1 MSKTDKKGEK
11 KSEKKSDAKTPKFN
25 TPICDNDMT
34 FDDCELAILR
44 HAIDETEEIKKK
56 KIANNDEIVRIL
68 ATVEKFI
75 AKRKLVCYGG
85 TAINNILP
93 KHAQFYNRDIEIPDY
108 DFYSSN
114 AMDDAMDLANIYHKE
129 GYAEVEAK
137 AGVHAGTFKVYVNF
151 IPIADITQLNKR
163 IFKQIS
169 KDAIKVAG
177 ILYSPP
183 NFLRMNMFLELSRPA
198 GDVSRWEKVLKR
210 MNLLNEYHPMEPSA
224 DCNSIDFQRKM
235 DADLEDGDR
244 LYLIVRDTF
253 IDQDVIFFGGY
264 ASSLYSK
271 YMGEHE
277 RKMIEKIPDFD
288 VLSEE
293 PEKCATIVKEK
304 LQENG
309 FKQVSIIHHEE
320 IGELIPEHYEIRVGK
335 ETVAFVYSPIAC
347 HSYNNLQID
356 GKTVHVASIDT
367 ILTFYLAF
375 TYIDEP
381 YYNKDRLLCMANFLF
396 DVEQKNRL
404 EQKGLLKRF
413 SIDCYGKQLTME
425 EIRSQ
430 KATRFK
436 ALSSKRGT
444 REFDYYFLKYNPA
457 AKKRTIKGTKL
468 GPKSGTKSKD
478 TKKKTQKS
486 RTLFKLFM

>member
-1 MSKTDKKGEK
+1 MSKSA
-11 KSEKKSDAKTPKFN
+11 KSEKKSTKGPKKQKFN
-25 TPICDNDMT
+25 TTICDNKMT

-44 HAIDETEEIKKK
+44 HAIDETEEIQQK

-68 ATVEKFI
+68 ETVEKFI

-210 MNLLNEYHPMEPSA
+210 MNLLNEYYPMDPGA
-224 DCNSIDFQRKM
+224 DCNNIDFQRKM

-244 LYLIVRDTF
+244 LYIIVRDTF
-253 IDQDVIFFGGY
+253 INQDVIFFGGY

-309 FKQVSIIHHEE
+309 FKQVSITHHEE
-320 IGELIPEHYEIRVGK
+320 IGELIPDHYEIRVGK

-457 AKKRTIKGTKL
+457 AKKRTVKD
-468 GPKSGTKSKD
+468 SKTMD
-478 TKKKTQKS
+478 KKKKTQKS